1 MKRPVVG
8 TVGSRPTTRQAGRR
22 STTLGLLAA
31 LLALGA
37 GAGCTASPDAGLSG
51 PAASALIHPSGGPD
65 PAAGAA
71 AALASRL
78 VVKGRAPMTGYD
90 RDAFGPSWSD
100 DVGRVV
106 PVSGGRNGCDQ
117 RNDVL
122 RRDLTALVLK
132 PRTNGCV
139 AASGTLVDP
148 YTGIRIAFVR
158 GPRSADV
165 RVDHVVA
172 LADAWQTGAQQW
184 DPLRRR
190 DFAGDP
196 LNLLAVKGS
205 ANQSKG
211 AGDAATWLPPRKA
224 FRCDYA
230 ARIVAVKAK
239 YGVWVTAAEKSALL
253 RVLAS
258 CPGQNLPTATA
269 VAVPAIRR

>member
-1 MKRPVVG
+1 MGCAARPV
-8 TVGSRPTTRQAGRR
+8 
-22 STTLGLLAA
+22 
-31 LLALGA
+31 
-37 GAGCTASPDAGLSG
+37 AGLSG
-51 PAASALIHPSGGPD
+51 PAASALIHPPSSPD
-65 PAAGAA
+65 PAAGSA

-78 VVKGRAPMTGYD
+78 VVKGRAPTTGYD

-122 RRDLTALVLK
+122 RRDLTVLVVK

-148 YTGIRIAFVR
+148 YTGTRIAFVR

-165 RVDHVVA
+165 QIDHVVA
-172 LADAWQTGAQQW
+172 LADAWQKGAQQW
-184 DPLRRR
+184 DPLLRR

-230 ARIVAVKAK
+230 ARIVAVKVK

-253 RVLAS
+253 WILAG
-258 CPGQNLPTATA
+258 CPGQSLPAATT
-269 VAVPAIRR
+269 VAVPAIQR